1 MVASMYYDDE
11 EIIRLENEKQ
21 LKDKMQIKVVSL
33 LKINLI
39 KWNNI
44 QKKRCGVSQDKTNC
58 PQTLSKWYGV
68 SFATSKVYVR
78 NRCHIT
84 NCIFYTT
91 LLSHSLEIVEH
102 SQTETGFVTVF
113 QLRF

>member
-39 KWNNI
+39 K
-44 QKKRCGVSQDKTNC
+44 
-58 PQTLSKWYGV
+58 
-68 SFATSKVYVR
+68 
-78 NRCHIT
+78 
-84 NCIFYTT
+84 
-91 LLSHSLEIVEH
+91 
-102 SQTETGFVTVF
+102 
-113 QLRF
+113 